1 MAMTHLFICRV
12 KSPKEM
18 RDMSADGHWTKG
30 DSYEPYVGRW
40 SRLVATRFIDWL
52 APTADGRWLDV
63 GCGTGALTETI
74 LRTARPSSVRGVDS
88 SDGFVGFA
96 RDRITDPRA
105 EFEVA
110 DAVHLPGDDG
120 SRDYTVSGLVL
131 NFVPNQAGALDEMR
145 RVTREGGLIAAY
157 VWDYA
162 EGMELM
168 RYFWDAAAELDPGAA
183 SLDEGPLFPI
193 CNPEP
198 LRSLWEQAAL
208 HDVSVVPIDIDTTFK
223 DFDDYWSPFLGGQGP
238 APSYTMALGESA
250 RHELKTLL
258 RERLPVEVDGSVRLR
273 ARAWA
278 VRGRV
283 T

>member
-1 MAMTHLFICRV
+1 
-12 KSPKEM
+12 
-18 RDMSADGHWTKG
+18 MSADGHWTKG

-52 APTADGRWLDV
+52 APAADGRWLDV

-74 LRTARPSSVRGVDS
+74 LRTARPSSVSGVDS